1 VTIES
6 RILVADALRRAP
18 CPTCKRLCTADP
30 SLRIPL
36 TCRCG
41 LRLMPKRIIG
51 GIAFVEL
58 TPRGAA

>member
-1 VTIES
+1 MTAI
-6 RILVADALRRAP
+6 ALLGAP
-18 CPTCKRLCTADP
+18 CPSCKRLCTADP

-51 GIAFVEL
+51 GIEFVEIQ
-58 TPRGAA
+58 PRGAA